1 MTNFL
6 FNTQTTCPTQA
17 VRYQISVTTGTSKS
31 KKTDITLVPST
42 RVFVASYFSQ
52 NADGWTILGKESQTR
67 APTHDPT
74 SRGQLNQFISGQDM
88 EVKTLHP
95 QDNQAVVQRDSD
107 ESKWYFVA
115 PAKFYTGGIHPA
127 YGGTLEFDLGMA
139 CGDVNNFNKD
149 DYMVV
154 FRCATCGPLG
164 TGTTLVYG
172 KVKDVLAKTMASQK
186 VTIPLSESGWK
197 KDPEN
202 TQAQVCAWSESSS
215 CPLYLPPSL
224 TSPFVSVPHII
235 SPIRSSIYPFFLISI
250 QLAVA
255 ASNAER
261 IYRSFEGTVG
271 RQDPWRPDKVARVHC
286 N

>member
-1 MTNFL
+1 M
-6 FNTQTTCPTQA
+6 
-17 VRYQISVTTGTSKS
+17 RYQISVTTGTSKS

-95 QDNQAVVQRDSD
+95 QDNQAAVKKDSD

-115 PAKFYTGGIHPA
+115 PSKFYTGGIHPA

-139 CGDVNNFNKD
+139 CGDVNNFNQD
-149 DYMVV
+149 DYMIV

-164 TGTTLVYG
+164 TGTTIVYG
-172 KVKDVLAKTMASQK
+172 KVKDVLARTMASQK

-202 TQAQVCAWSESSS
+202 TQAQVGFGLRCRFLCLDVSLCPVSAPLSFSTPLSLCTSLTLPPTPHPSLAHNSGRKQRRASSS
-215 CPLYLPPSL
+215 
-224 TSPFVSVPHII
+224 
-235 SPIRSSIYPFFLISI
+235 RS
-250 QLAVA
+250 
-255 ASNAER
+255 
-261 IYRSFEGTVG
+261 
-271 RQDPWRPDKVARVHC
+271 
-286 N
+286 